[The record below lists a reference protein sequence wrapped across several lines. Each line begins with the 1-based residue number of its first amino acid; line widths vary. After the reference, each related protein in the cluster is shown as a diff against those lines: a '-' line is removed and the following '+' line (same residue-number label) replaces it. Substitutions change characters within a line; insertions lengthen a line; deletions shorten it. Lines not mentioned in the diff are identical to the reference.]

1 VAPATATGAAAE
13 GAAGGVLHPWGTRML
28 RTVQFALAR
37 LRSRDGNV
45 EAHARPFDLTFTGPA
60 QDVITRH
67 IFRYGV
73 HEPQIS
79 AYLIDRVCIG
89 PEEIALDVGANLGW
103 YSVLLDRLSRPGA
116 RILSFEPDPQSF
128 ALLEW
133 NLARNSAARV
143 TPYNLAL
150 GETPGMTRLNRY
162 KTSNNG
168 RHTLLDGDTSGGT
181 VEVAVA
187 RLESFWETHGLGER
201 RIRLMKVD
209 VEGFEI
215 FVLRGAGALLDRCDR
230 IILEYSPT
238 SLPIAHLPMQALPEL
253 LRAHG
258 LRAHAFTPGG
268 LEPVSFEQLAEA
280 GEQMDLLLTR
290 ASGLPP

>member
-1 VAPATATGAAAE
+1 MSPSTLAEAAATR
-13 GAAGGVLHPWGTRML
+13 AADVQHPWGRRLL
-28 RTVQFALAR
+28 RSAQFALAR
-37 LRSRDGNV
+37 LRSRDGHV

-60 QDVITRH
+60 RDVITRH
-67 IFRYGV
+67 IYRYGV
-73 HEPQIS
+73 HEPQIT
-79 AYLIDRVCIG
+79 AYLMDRVCIG
-89 PEEIALDVGANLGW
+89 PGEVALDVGANLGW
-103 YSVLLDRLSRPGA
+103 YSVLLDRLSRPDA
-116 RILSFEPDPQSF
+116 RILAFEPDPQSF

-133 NLARNSAARV
+133 NLARNAAGRV

-150 GETPGMTRLNRY
+150 GETPGMTALHRY

-168 RHTLLDGDTSGGT
+168 RHTLLEGDTSGGT

-215 FVLRGAGALLDRCDR
+215 FVLRGAGELLRRCDR

-238 SLPIAHLPMQALPEL
+238 SVPIAHLSMQALPQL
-253 LRAHG
+253 LRAAG
-258 LRAHAFTPGG
+258 LRAHAFAPSG
-268 LEPVSFEQLAEA
+268 LEPVSFEQLASA
-280 GEQMDLLLTR
+280 TSQIDLLLMR
-290 ASGLPP
+290 ADGVGP